1 MASTTAAKGAKRT
14 RAAQLLATPLRVPR
28 LSDGGVVMR
37 PFHDGGRVRGPGTG
51 TSDSIPAMLSHGEVV
66 MPADTVRSVGA
77 AKLLATIDAT
87 HVPTGRPPFK
97 LGRAARADGGLAD
110 QDAATRLST
119 LPGAAVP
126 PVAPVPAAPA
136 FDPASGVGRPNALGS
151 MADTMAQLATLQKSN
166 ADTSQAGFSGVLGA
180 TWKAPSLAS
189 PTPAPAPGGAA
200 AALSNTAA
208 SPPGSI
214 TLLRPPRPTAPP
226 APGAAAASAAAAAA
240 TPSAA
245 PPAVAKPPPAGSAFG
260 LGAPSSTTAFGLGKP
275 YTAMADGGLVED
287 PAKKAADDAALAARV
302 ASLPV
307 APMPTPAAAVTYE
320 QPAPMQPMGADVQ
333 AALASGGAV
342 SRNVATP
349 TAAERLATVS
359 EASGGAVFG
368 VFPKPR
374 SQFSTNANDA
384 ALQRGVVATS
394 PTSFAPAPD
403 ASTLVPYTSPAGA
416 GRGVVNPPDASLATP
431 APAAN
436 QAVARAIDNNPA
448 NAAAIAAL
456 NPVDNRTQ
464 NPNAPEPLVPTTPA
478 KTDPNLPDGITRNGN
493 TFSGSNVGVPSV
505 NAAAQLSAVPQA
517 ALGSMADTER
527 QLANLR
533 ASNADT
539 SQRGFSGVL
548 GGSTL
553 GLSGDARQ
561 QFFDEANLRT
571 AASRGSWS
579 PRRGFQGDDTAVA
592 AAMVPINA
600 RAALAQTTAKDMGD
614 TQRALLAERGLDA
627 RSRLAD
633 TRAVTEIGIN
643 QQRLGLEGKKVAL
656 DSARDDRAAAA
667 AAPKAAAE
675 ARKATL
681 QSIIADPNS
690 TSAQRQQAAQQ
701 VANMEGRELPAKGGL
716 SDTQGKALQFGSRM
730 LDSEGI
736 LSGLASAGVDQPGR
750 VKRAADA
757 VGIGGM
763 ANFTQSPQQ
772 QQVEQAQR
780 NFINAA
786 LRRESGAAIADSEFA
801 NAKQQY
807 FPQIGDSDQVKAQKK
822 ANREQATRGI
832 LAEVPDSE
840 IRVAQVRG
848 QPGQGGGSGNG
859 SAQRVIART
868 GTHNGQRVV
877 QYSDGSIDYAN

>member
-37 PFHDGGRVRGPGTG
+37 PFHDGGKVDGPGTG

-87 HVPTGRPPFK
+87 HVPTGKPPFK
-97 LGRAARADGGLAD
+97 FGRAARADGGLAD
-110 QDAATRLST
+110 KDAATRLST
-119 LPGAAVP
+119 VPGAAVP
-126 PVAPVPAAPA
+126 PAAPA
-136 FDPASGVGRPNALGS
+136 LPPLAPVGTPAFNPATGTGRPNELGS
-151 MADTMAQLATLQKSN
+151 MADTMAQLASLQKSN

-180 TWKAPSLAS
+180 TWKAPSLAG

-214 TLLRPPRPTAPP
+214 TYLRPPRPTTPP
-226 APGAAAASAAAAAA
+226 APGAAAATSAAAAAA
-240 TPSAA
+240 TPTAA
-245 PPAVAKPPPAGSAFG
+245 PAIAKPPPAGIAFG

-307 APMPTPAAAVTYE
+307 APMPAPAAAVTYE

-333 AALASGGAV
+333 AALVSGGAV

-349 TAAERLATVS
+349 TAAERLATVP

-374 SQFSTNANDA
+374 SQFSTNVNDA

-436 QAVARAIDNNPA
+436 QAVARALDNAPA
-448 NAAAIAAL
+448 NADAIAAA
-456 NPVDNRTQ
+456 PTVDNRTKS
-464 NPNAPEPLVPTTPA
+464 PNAPEPLVPDAAA
-478 KTDPNLPDGITRNGN
+478 KADPNLPSGVTRDGNN
-493 TFSGSNVGVPSV
+493 FSGSNIGAPSV

-561 QFFDEANLRT
+561 QFFDEAALRT
-571 AASRGSWS
+571 AAAKGSWS
-579 PRRGFQGDDTAVA
+579 PRRGYQGDETAVA
-592 AAMVPINA
+592 AALVPINA
-600 RAALAQTTAKDMGD
+600 RAALAQTNAKDMGD

-633 TRAVTEIGIN
+633 TRSVSEIAIN

-675 ARKATL
+675 VRKATL
-681 QSIIADPNS
+681 QNVIADPNS
-690 TSAQRQQAAQQ
+690 TPAQRQEAAQQ
-701 VANMEGRELPAKGGL
+701 VAGMEGRELTGNKPPVGYQTLPNGTLTYIKGGPADPDTPKGKNNL
-716 SDTQGKALQFGSRM
+716 TDTQGKALQFGSRM
-730 LDSEGI
+730 QASGEILDR
-736 LSGLASAGVDQPGR
+736 LAAGGVTTSVPGSRAGYGVGAVVSALQPEER
-750 VKRAADA
+750 QQHRRAA
-757 VGIGGM
+757 
-763 ANFTQSPQQ
+763 
-772 QQVEQAQR
+772 
-780 NFINAA
+780 
-786 LRRESGAAIADSEFA
+786 
-801 NAKQQY
+801 
-807 FPQIGDSDQVKAQKK
+807 
-822 ANREQATRGI
+822 
-832 LAEVPDSE
+832 
-840 IRVAQVRG
+840 
-848 QPGQGGGSGNG
+848 
-859 SAQRVIART
+859 
-868 GTHNGQRVV
+868 
-877 QYSDGSIDYAN
+877 